1 MGFEIENGLL
11 VKYTDEPGVT
21 DVVIPEGVTE
31 IGRRAFMGCTHM
43 KQVTFPASLK
53 TVGWQAF
60 YRCTGLTSLDIPGTI
75 QQFSFQAFARCTG
88 ITEVTIAENAARVG
102 VYAFLECP
110 SLRVI
115 RLRPDDPAIPVDYSA
130 MEDVGGCIDTA
141 REIIRYGIWSERCS
155 LKVKYPLLL
164 LHYLHTQDAELGAYI
179 KKNLTKMMKTAIEAG
194 QLEMIR
200 VIAQTGAFIN
210 KRNIAKFITL
220 AQDEHQDAIADF
232 LTDYQTQHLETEA
245 K

>member
-1 MGFEIENGLL
+1 MGFEIENGVL

-31 IGRRAFMGCTHM
+31 IGRRAFMGCTNM

-60 YRCTGLTSLDIPGTI
+60 SRCTGLTSLDIPGTI
-75 QQFSFQAFARCTG
+75 QRFSFQAFAYCTG
-88 ITEVTIAENAARVG
+88 ITEVTIAENAASLG
-102 VYAFLECP
+102 VYAFLGCTG
-110 SLRVI
+110 LRVI

-130 MEDVGGCIDTA
+130 LENLSGCIGTGLDM
-141 REIIRYGIWSERCS
+141 IRYGLWSERFS
-155 LKVKYPLLL
+155 LKVKYPFLI

-179 KKNLTKMMKTAIEAG
+179 KKNLTKMMKAAIEAG

-200 VIAQTGAFIN
+200 VIAQNGAFIN

-220 AQDEHQDAIADF
+220 AQNEHQDAIAGF